1 MKGKLE
7 EKAASWINGWNP
19 HNLAFRMMPVFA
31 GNLMEF
37 LFHSMEV
44 HEAVRR
50 KMEEKEEVE
59 LDYIRDAGDM
69 NKIVTIIKEKI
80 NGRSLSMSDVFNIIT
95 SSVHES
101 IKGADRTLAQKTG
114 RDRKRAFYI
123 HFEVEANAKKKLAC
137 IKMKRNTLVMHG
149 NICETYPLQKE
160 VFLKLHE

>member
-1 MKGKLE
+1 MKGHLE
-7 EKAASWINGWNP
+7 EKAVLWINGWNSY
-19 HNLAFRMMPVFA
+19 NLAFRMMPVFA

-37 LFHSMEV
+37 LFHSREV

-50 KMEEKEEVE
+50 KMEEKEEAE

-80 NGRSLSMSDVFNIIT
+80 NGRSLSMSDIFNIIT

-101 IKGADRTLAQKTG
+101 IEGADRVLAQKTG

-123 HFEVEANAKKKLAC
+123 HFEVEANAKKKLAY
-137 IKMKRNTLVMHG
+137 IRMKRNTLVMHG

-160 VFLKLHE
+160 VFLDLHE